1 MTGAGRRDNY
11 GPEKLVVSR
20 TALRL
25 QNTRSLRAIF
35 SCHLTAVA
43 EVDEVGSGVIE
54 KAVRT
59 SLDFEVLNQPEGV
72 ALENSHMAIEAGYI
86 QFVEVAAEEQRVLS
100 VLESGETVDHLPAG
114 QIHNLQRIIGNGGHK
129 KGASFPDPHPCDR

>member
-1 MTGAGRRDNY
+1 MFHRDLGEMTGAGRRDNY
-11 GPEKLVVSR
+11 GPEKLVLSR
-20 TALRL
+20 TTLRL
-25 QNTRSLRAIF
+25 QNTHSLRGII

-100 VLESGETVDHLPAG
+100 VLESGETVDHLEVDPVCATAG
-114 QIHNLQRIIGNGGHK
+114 A
-129 KGASFPDPHPCDR
+129 AS

>member
-1 MTGAGRRDNY
+1 MPGAGRRDNY
-11 GPEKLVVSR
+11 GPDKLVVSR
-20 TALRL
+20 TTLRL
-25 QNTRSLRAIF
+25 QNTHSLGRII

-86 QFVEVAAEEQRVLS
+86 QFVEVAAEEQRDFNKLYVTRS
-100 VLESGETVDHLPAG
+100 EEH
-114 QIHNLQRIIGNGGHK
+114 
-129 KGASFPDPHPCDR
+129 